1 MCKCSE
7 PVWVRRSKY
16 PLLLLMT
23 SDWEMSVSLSSLV
36 LLLCAADLTML
47 TFIFRSNK
55 VELNWLTDA
64 CWYTGWL
71 MGVGALVDWWVLVHW
86 LTDGCIVVQYINSD
100 LIQKIQAYDPTASDE
115 LIAPSIIEEY
125 LKGEKLSVL
134 SVPLCHIHSWA
145 ASALLVIHSH
155 FKHTAVL
162 WSSEVGETILEGATH
177 ALSPLFCPFLC
188 MSMHSYS

>member
-86 LTDGCIVVQYINSD
+86 LTDGCWCIGWLMGVGALVDWWVYCCAVHQQWPHSENSGVRPHSFWWTYRSLHYWGVLERWEVVCSVSAAVSHSLLSSQCFACNSQS
-100 LIQKIQAYDPTASDE
+100 L
-115 LIAPSIIEEY
+115 
-125 LKGEKLSVL
+125 
-134 SVPLCHIHSWA
+134 
-145 ASALLVIHSH
+145 
-155 FKHTAVL
+155 
-162 WSSEVGETILEGATH
+162 
-177 ALSPLFCPFLC
+177 
-188 MSMHSYS
+188 